1 MALQEVTMPAM
12 GADMT
17 EGTVVK
23 WLKEEGDPISRGD
36 KLAEIETDKTV
47 VEMES
52 YADGI
57 LRKIILGDGSKV
69 PVGTLLAYVGDL
81 EDALPE
87 DSSDDD
93 EMDGME
99 QVAESDDVQESAED
113 DAPDAVSQI
122 EPPTVAAEVEATDG
136 VEPEDSAAED
146 PEDPMLSATP
156 DEVPTVAAEVVAT
169 EDVVQAVAAG
179 PDSEESVVSAGETSE
194 RVKAS
199 PLARRLA
206 REAGFDIAKIT
217 GTGPGGRVT
226 RDDVLA
232 YTPEP
237 EPVQVTVPEVAVPV
251 SDEPEVAV
259 PEVVEAVPAAEVPK
273 AAVELD
279 GSDIELTTMR
289 QAIARV
295 TTRSK
300 TEAPHYYV
308 TTGIDMTE
316 AMSFRAQY
324 NEELADSG
332 DRVSVN
338 DMIIKALAQSLVKY
352 PKWNAFYGD
361 GKLEGHSD
369 VNIGVAI
376 ALEAGLIV
384 PALLGVQNM
393 SLVDVA
399 RAAKD
404 LGGRARGQGG
414 SLTQEELTAGTFS
427 TSNLGMFDIDVFSAI
442 IVPPQA
448 GILAVGAAKPTPV
461 VRDGEIVIRTIM
473 NATISADHRV
483 GDGAEAAILLNEI
496 KSNLERPL
504 RLIL

>member
-1 MALQEVTMPAM
+1 MALQDVTMPAM

-23 WLKEEGDPISRGD
+23 WLKSEGDPVSRGD

-52 YADGI
+52 YVEGT
-57 LRKIILGDGSKV
+57 LRKIILGDGAKV
-69 PVGTLLAYVGDL
+69 PVGTLLAYVGDPD
-81 EDALPE
+81 DALPS
-87 DSSDDD
+87 DMSDSDDA
-93 EMDGME
+93 G
-99 QVAESDDVQESAED
+99 
-113 DAPDAVSQI
+113 AVG
-122 EPPTVAAEVEATDG
+122 EATD
-136 VEPEDSAAED
+136 VVDEQDVAED
-146 PEDPMLSATP
+146 A
-156 DEVPTVAAEVVAT
+156 AAEVVAESEVAVPT
-169 EDVVQAVAAG
+169 AADDTPADSQSDSGDESGDDESDAAVADPQVETDAPEEVPMAVADEQ
-179 PDSEESVVSAGETSE
+179 PDAVVAVDGSEPVG

-199 PLARRLA
+199 PMARRLA
-206 REAGFDIAKIT
+206 REAGYDIAQIA

-232 YTPEP
+232 YVPEP
-237 EPVQVTVPEVAVPV
+237 EPVQVAAPPVATPTVEVTEAAPAPPVAQPAVQV
-251 SDEPEVAV
+251 
-259 PEVVEAVPAAEVPK
+259 
-273 AAVELD
+273 D

-295 TTRSK
+295 TTRSM

-316 AMSFRAQY
+316 GMSLRAQY
-324 NEELADSG
+324 NAELAESG

-338 DMIIKALAQSLVKY
+338 DMIIKALAQALVKY

-369 VNIGVAI
+369 INIGVAI

-393 SLVDVA
+393 SLVEVA

-404 LGGRARGQGG
+404 LGGRARGEGG
-414 SLTQEELTAGTFS
+414 TLTQEELTAGTFS

-483 GDGAEAAILLNEI
+483 GDGAEAPVLLNEV

>member
-23 WLKEEGDPISRGD
+23 WLKAEGDSISRGD

-52 YADGI
+52 YVEGN
-57 LRKIILGDGSKV
+57 LLKIILGDGSKV
-69 PVGTLLAYVGDL
+69 PVGTVLAYVGEPGDL
-81 EDALPE
+81 LPE
-87 DSSDDD
+87 DVTDAGDSSETDS
-93 EMDGME
+93 
-99 QVAESDDVQESAED
+99 VAESDDLSEGAEDEGPGADESPPVEAQAAVAENVAEFSVATAAEADDEESAG
-113 DAPDAVSQI
+113 
-122 EPPTVAAEVEATDG
+122 AEQAT
-136 VEPEDSAAED
+136 A
-146 PEDPMLSATP
+146 
-156 DEVPTVAAEVVAT
+156 DESM
-169 EDVVQAVAAG
+169 QMG
-179 PDSEESVVSAGETSE
+179 GEIGG

-206 REAGFDIAKIT
+206 REAGYDIAMIS

-237 EPVQVTVPEVAVPV
+237 DPVRVVVPEVAVPELA
-251 SDEPEVAV
+251 EPRVAV
-259 PEVVEAVPAAEVPK
+259 Q
-273 AAVELD
+273 LD

-316 AMSFRAQY
+316 AMSFRSQY
-324 NEELADSG
+324 NDELADTG
-332 DRVSVN
+332 ARVSVN
-338 DMIIKALAQSLVKY
+338 DMIIKALALALVKY

-404 LGGRARGQGG
+404 LGGRARGDGG
-414 SLTQEELTAGTFS
+414 TLTQEELTAGTFS

-461 VRDGEIVIRTIM
+461 VRDGEIVIRTVM

-483 GDGAEAAILLNEI
+483 GDGAEAAVLLNEV
-496 KSNLERPL
+496 KTNLERPL